1 MSFFCFP
8 QGNDTKLTSCLYVKW
23 NLYKRKMKEMKKAF
37 HETCGKKKQFLL
49 HKCLILKIIYFFQ
62 KVQCS
67 FCSLTLLT
75 SHRGS
80 DSGPPVICQTCW
92 LFLLKM
98 PVQGGS
104 TIDQCNQGPMLQRA
118 HQVLCRENTFRSIP
132 VTERR
137 RLGCTFT
144 GE

>member
-1 MSFFCFP
+1 
-8 QGNDTKLTSCLYVKW
+8 
-23 NLYKRKMKEMKKAF
+23 MKEMNKAF

-67 FCSLTLLT
+67 FCTLLT

-132 VTERR
+132 VTEGGGLAAPSQVSELHRSRSIPSGGRR
-137 RLGCTFT
+137 RRHMEG
-144 GE
+144 